1 MAVYIYAKGIMDAK
15 TIVETAP
22 DHVILKP
29 PGKPDEMIAYEDL
42 SSLRWYHVSTQ
53 RRHDYGLVFC
63 AKGRKHVMNFV
74 SIAGGGDGETFN
86 AAVADILGAI
96 GKARPDLQV
105 KSGVSPAASWTI
117 FLASALPAVLGL
129 TFGLVL
135 IGEPGATGPAIGGLL
150 IGGLF
155 AHRAWRHR
163 AWKKRETISAG
174 ELADLFAA

>member
-1 MAVYIYAKGIMDAK
+1 MASYIYSNGITDAK

-22 DHVILKP
+22 GHVILKP
-29 PGKPDEMIAYEDL
+29 PGRPDETIAYEDL
-42 SSLRWYHVSTQ
+42 TSLRWYHVSTKG
-53 RRHDYGLVFC
+53 RRDYGLVFC
-63 AKGRKHVMNFV
+63 AKGRKRIMNFV
-74 SIAGGGDGETFN
+74 SIAGHGDSEAFD
-86 AAVADILGAI
+86 AAVADILSGI

-105 KSGVSPAASWTI
+105 TSGVSPAASWTI

-129 TFGLVL
+129 TLGLVL

-163 AWKKRETISAG
+163 AWKKRETIPVG